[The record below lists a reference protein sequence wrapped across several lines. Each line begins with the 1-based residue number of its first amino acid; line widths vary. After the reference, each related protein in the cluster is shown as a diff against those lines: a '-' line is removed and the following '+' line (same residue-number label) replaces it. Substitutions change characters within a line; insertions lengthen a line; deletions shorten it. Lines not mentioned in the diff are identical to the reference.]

1 MRIRWPED
9 QPRRGYA
16 VALVALAAVL
26 LWGVLLALG
35 GLLD

>member
-1 MRIRWPED
+1 MKIHWPDE
-9 QPRRGYA
+9 RGSRGYA
-16 VALVALAAVL
+16 IALVALAAVV